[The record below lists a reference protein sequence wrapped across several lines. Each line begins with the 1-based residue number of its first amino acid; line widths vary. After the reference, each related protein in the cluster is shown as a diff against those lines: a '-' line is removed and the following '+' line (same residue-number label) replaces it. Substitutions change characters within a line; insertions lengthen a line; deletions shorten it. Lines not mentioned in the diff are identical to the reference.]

1 VVKAVTQ
8 RATGPPQPQPK
19 RRRREET
26 GGDFRK
32 LARKIAQRLHT
43 GREFRKAAKKIMRR
57 RTIGLPAYDAATF
70 LWNTLDVMNPW
81 NNNAASSGELDGGFH
96 CTETNHL
103 FPRL

>member
-1 VVKAVTQ
+1 MQ

-32 LARKIAQRLHT
+32 LASKITRHPVNF
-43 GREFRKAAKKIMRR
+43 REAAKKIMRR
-57 RTIGLPAYDAATF
+57 RTIRLPPEAYAVATF
-70 LWNTLDVMNPW
+70 LWNTLDTMNPW
-81 NNNAASSGELDGGFH
+81 NNNAASSGEPDGGFH